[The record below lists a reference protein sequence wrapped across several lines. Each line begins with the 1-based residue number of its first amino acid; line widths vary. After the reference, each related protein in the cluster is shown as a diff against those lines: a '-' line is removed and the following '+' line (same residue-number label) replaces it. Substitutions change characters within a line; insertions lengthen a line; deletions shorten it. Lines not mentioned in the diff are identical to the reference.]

1 MFNPT
6 DPLLVLAVVLV
17 AGMSLGA
24 AAKRLRL
31 PSISGQIVAGVLL
44 GQAGLGLFERE
55 AVEALQPLTH
65 FALALIGVTVGAHL
79 NLARLRNAGKR
90 LFYLLIAEATIT
102 PVLVG
107 GVLYGLG
114 DLSLTTGMLFAAL
127 AVSTAPAT
135 IVALVR
141 ETRATGVF
149 VKTVI
154 AAVAINNMACIFLFE
169 VARGAGSV
177 LAVGELASGSPI
189 GGMGG
194 VFLDVGARLG
204 AALLLGGAAAWLT
217 QTLTLRVVRSDRL
230 ATVSAVSI
238 LLTFGLASHLG
249 LSPLLACMALGMVQ
263 TNLNPS
269 RDRLVDSVFENFE
282 PAIL

>member
-1 MFNPT
+1 
-6 DPLLVLAVVLV
+6 
-17 AGMSLGA
+17 
-24 AAKRLRL
+24 
-31 PSISGQIVAGVLL
+31 
-44 GQAGLGLFERE
+44 
-55 AVEALQPLTH
+55 
-65 FALALIGVTVGAHL
+65 
-79 NLARLRNAGKR
+79 
-90 LFYLLIAEATIT
+90 
-102 PVLVG
+102 
-107 GVLYGLG
+107 
-114 DLSLTTGMLFAAL
+114 LFAAL
-127 AVSTAPAT
+127 AVSTARAT

-149 VKTVI
+149 VKTVV

-177 LAVGELASGSPI
+177 LATGELASGSPI
-189 GGMGG
+189 GSMGG

-217 QTLTLRVVRSDRL
+217 QTLTPRVVRSDRL

-282 PAIL
+282 PAILCVFFTLAGLHLDFAHAEKAGLLALAFVLARAAGKIAASTLAMYLAGATTRVRRWLGTALVPQAGVAIGLVILIQEDPSFESIRDRFAA